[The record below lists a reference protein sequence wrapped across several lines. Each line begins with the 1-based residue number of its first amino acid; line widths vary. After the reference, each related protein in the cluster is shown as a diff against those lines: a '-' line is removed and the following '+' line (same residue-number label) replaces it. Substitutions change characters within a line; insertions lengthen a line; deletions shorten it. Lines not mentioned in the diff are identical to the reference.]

1 VAHEG
6 RRVIRASLVILFV
19 AAAAVAA
26 LALTGDAGHASVVWL
41 GWRADMTAAV
51 MVLIVLFGALL
62 TTIFWRTLLW
72 ILAAPQRTAR
82 TRAEA
87 RRRQANEAL
96 TRGFLAA
103 AAGDGSEARR
113 LAQKAADL
121 ADETPG
127 LVRVLAA
134 QAAEAAGD
142 VTATRAAYS
151 AMLGF
156 PEMRLAGHKG
166 LMQLSLALGE
176 RETALRHAQEAFSET
191 RSARWAWRALLENR
205 LAAAEWSA
213 GLELVKNA
221 LDRKIVPPVTAERAR
236 AALLAAL
243 AAQLEGSAD
252 AKARGQAQDS
262 AVEAAKLQ
270 PGFAPGVVMAARLL
284 AADGKLGRAT
294 ATLENA
300 WKTAPHPALWLA
312 FRDLKTN
319 ETPAERARRLTDL
332 AAQNPDHRESRILNV
347 ERALIAGDAAG
358 ARSAMGTLGEEPV
371 TARIAGLRARVAY
384 ACGQPDEAR
393 LWLSQ
398 GVNAPQEP
406 DWSDLDPEGRAFA
419 YQASD
424 WARLVMTFAET
435 GELIHPRHERR
446 ERGLNALP
454 ELAIAYADAAPFL
467 SVDGREP
474 QPYPLD
480 DHSYDDDDLTTSD
493 PAPAPARRGSGR
505 GLGRGRLASAPRAA
519 K

>member
-1 VAHEG
+1 
-6 RRVIRASLVILFV
+6 
-19 AAAAVAA
+19 
-26 LALTGDAGHASVVWL
+26 
-41 GWRADMTAAV
+41 
-51 MVLIVLFGALL
+51 
-62 TTIFWRTLLW
+62 
-72 ILAAPQRTAR
+72 
-82 TRAEA
+82 
-87 RRRQANEAL
+87 
-96 TRGFLAA
+96 
-103 AAGDGSEARR
+103 AGDGSEARR

-142 VTATRAAYS
+142 VVATQAAYS

-166 LMQLSLALGE
+166 LMQLALARGE

-213 GLELVKNA
+213 GLDLVKNA

-243 AAQLEGSAD
+243 AAQQETAAD
-252 AKARGQAQDS
+252 ARARAQALDS
-262 AVEAAKLQ
+262 AVEAARLQ

-284 AADGKLGRAT
+284 AADGKLGRASQ
-294 ATLENA
+294 TLENA

-312 FRDLKTN
+312 YRDLKTN

-332 AAQNPDHRESRILNV
+332 TAQNPVHRESRILDV
-347 ERALIAGDAAG
+347 ERALIVGDAPA
-358 ARSAMGTLGEEPV
+358 AREALAALEEEPV
-371 TARIAGLRARVAY
+371 TARLAGLHARVAY
-384 ACGQPDEAR
+384 ACAQPDEAR
-393 LWLSQ
+393 LWLAQ
-398 GVNAPQEP
+398 GMNAPQEP

-435 GELIHPRHERR
+435 GELIHPRHERA
-446 ERGLNALP
+446 ERVMNALP
-454 ELAIAYADAAPFL
+454 ELPIAYADAAPFL
-467 SVDGREP
+467 SADGRAPEL
-474 QPYPLD
+474 YPLD
-480 DHSYDDDDLTTSD
+480 EHSYEEEDETTAD
-493 PAPAPARRGSGR
+493 PGPAPARRGAGR
-505 GLGRGRLASAPRAA
+505 GGGRGRLASGPRAA

>member
-1 VAHEG
+1 M
-6 RRVIRASLVILFV
+6 IRASLVILLV
-19 AAAAVAA
+19 GAVAVTA
-26 LALTGDAGHASVVWL
+26 LALTGDPGHASVTWL
-41 GWRADMTAAV
+41 GWRADMTASAV
-51 MVLIVLFGALL
+51 VVIVLFGALVA
-62 TTIFWRTLLW
+62 TIAWRTLLW
-72 ILAAPQRTAR
+72 ILAAPRRAER
-82 TRAEA
+82 TRADS
-87 RRRQANEAL
+87 RRRQANETL

-127 LVRVLAA
+127 LVRILAA

-142 VTATRAAYS
+142 LPAAQAAYS

-166 LMQLSLALGE
+166 LMQLALAQGE
-176 RETALRHAQEAFSET
+176 RETALRHAQEAFGET
-191 RSARWAWRALLENR
+191 RSARWAWRALLEAR
-205 LAAAEWSA
+205 LDAAEWSA

-243 AAQLEGSAD
+243 AAQLETSLDG
-252 AKARGQAQDS
+252 KARGQALDS

-284 AADGKLGRAT
+284 AADGKVGRAT

-319 ETPAERARRLTDL
+319 ETPRERGQRLMAL
-332 AAQNPDHRESRILNV
+332 AAQNPSHRESRILNV
-347 ERALIAGDAAG
+347 ERALIAGDTAA
-358 ARSAMGTLGEEPV
+358 ARAAMATLESEAM
-371 TARIAGLRARVAY
+371 TDRIAGLRARVSFAS
-384 ACGQPDEAR
+384 GLPDEAR
-393 LWLSQ
+393 LWLTQ
-398 GVNAPQEP
+398 GMNAPQEA

-424 WARLVMTFAET
+424 WARLVITYAET
-435 GELIHPRHERR
+435 GDLIHPRHERR
-446 ERGLNALP
+446 ERSLSALP
-454 ELAIAYADAAPFL
+454 ELPIAYADAAPFITADGMEPML
-467 SVDGREP
+467 YPVDDESYGE
-474 QPYPLD
+474 D
-480 DHSYDDDDLTTSD
+480 DPPAAEAPP
-493 PAPAPARRGSGR
+493 PAPRRRS
-505 GLGRGRLASAPRAA
+505 GRGRLASDPRAA